1 MSINDITD
9 RVNALGNAWSEHKRV
24 NDQRLAEIER
34 KGNADPL
41 YSEHLNKIGNA
52 LDMHKSRLDAIE
64 TAAFRPAQGF
74 EAKGEFSPA
83 VHSQYT
89 KAFCNYLRKGMDAG
103 LEAME
108 LKALSVGTDA
118 DGGYLVT
125 PTMSANIVKTVA
137 DNSPMR
143 SLASIET
150 ISSDALEIIQ
160 DYDAAASG
168 WTTEAGAVSDS
179 TTPQIAKKTIPVFE
193 LYAQPKA
200 TQKLI
205 DDSAVDIEAWLSEK
219 VSDSFLAKENAA
231 FISGN
236 GTSQPK
242 GILTYAA
249 GTSFGQI
256 EQVVSGAAGAV
267 TADGIVE
274 LFYALKEEYAQR
286 ASFLM
291 NRSVVQSVRLLK
303 ETTTD
308 QYLWQPGL
316 AAGAPDTLFGVPVV
330 QAADMPVAAANSL
343 SIAVADFARAYQIV
357 DRIGIRVLRDPYTE
371 KPFVKFYTTK
381 RVGGDVVNFEAI
393 KIQKLAA

>member
-1 MSINDITD
+1 MSITDVTD
-9 RVNALGNAWSEHKRV
+9 RVNALGNAWAEHKRV

-83 VHSQYT
+83 VQSQYT

-168 WTTEAGAVSDS
+168 WTTETGAVSDS
-179 TTPQIAKKTIPVFE
+179 TTPQIAKKQS
-193 LYAQPKA
+193 LY
-200 TQKLI
+200 
-205 DDSAVDIEAWLSEK
+205 LSCMH
-219 VSDSFLAKENAA
+219 S
-231 FISGN
+231 
-236 GTSQPK
+236 
-242 GILTYAA
+242 
-249 GTSFGQI
+249 
-256 EQVVSGAAGAV
+256 
-267 TADGIVE
+267 
-274 LFYALKEEYAQR
+274 LKQHK
-286 ASFLM
+286 
-291 NRSVVQSVRLLK
+291 N
-303 ETTTD
+303 
-308 QYLWQPGL
+308 
-316 AAGAPDTLFGVPVV
+316 
-330 QAADMPVAAANSL
+330 
-343 SIAVADFARAYQIV
+343 
-357 DRIGIRVLRDPYTE
+357 
-371 KPFVKFYTTK
+371 
-381 RVGGDVVNFEAI
+381 
-393 KIQKLAA
+393 